1 MRSQFTLGDA
11 ILRQVGPDCVLR
23 VVEQTKGGKPGSIL
37 LGVSAL
43 AFFFFLM
50 MDCKLKTK

>member
-43 AFFFFLM
+43 AFFFFFDDGL
-50 MDCKLKTK
+50 